1 MKCRKCNGETVKN
14 QANWKE
20 FYYCRTCKV
29 EVVEATVKDD
39 IEALYDIIVRKKQP
53 YNLDID
59 KDITNITKKL
69 FFGSNNNGDP
79 MNVDPEDDK
88 KLEEIIR
95 TMGDSVDLSWK
106 DWGDDLMLRYFNNDL
121 TNLTQTELKDKWFI
135 VWQIANGI
143 YLDYCKKLQNN
154 NKGTGIIAP
163 LTVYFS

>member
-1 MKCRKCNGETVKN
+1 MKCRQCGGETVKN

-20 FYYCRTCKV
+20 FYYCRACKV

-53 YNLDID
+53 YNLSID

-69 FFGSNNNGDP
+69 FFNVDGSGNP
-79 MNVDPEDDK
+79 INVDPEDDK

-106 DWGDDLMLRYFNNDL
+106 DWGDDLMLQCFNNPS
-121 TNLTQTELKDKWFI
+121 TNLKDKWFT
-135 VWQIANGI
+135 VRQIANGI

>member
-1 MKCRKCNGETVKN
+1 MKCRQCGGETVKN

-39 IEALYDIIVRKKQP
+39 IEALYDIIVRKKKP
-53 YNLDID
+53 YSLDID
-59 KDITNITKKL
+59 KSITTITRKL
-69 FFGSNNNGDP
+69 FLGTDGNP
-79 MNVDPEDDK
+79 MTIDPEDDI
-88 KLEEIIR
+88 KLEAIIR
-95 TMGDSVDLSWK
+95 TIGDSVDLSWK
-106 DWGDDLMLRYFNNDL
+106 DWADGLMLQCFNNSD
-121 TNLTQTELKDKWFI
+121 TNLKDKWFT
-135 VWQIANGI
+135 VQQIANGI